1 MGRGTEIGKV
11 KGLGSA
17 KGGTH
22 HFIAQRVTG
31 VASILLGFWFIFS
44 LALLPSHD
52 FSAVTGWLAQPL
64 VAVPMM
70 LTIVTVFYHTR
81 LGLQVVIEDYVHD
94 EGLRFGTV
102 MFMDFALIGAGALAL
117 FCVAKIAFAGASL

>member
-1 MGRGTEIGKV
+1 MGRGTEIGRV

-31 VASILLGFWFIFS
+31 IASVLLGVWFIAS

-52 FSAVTGWLAQPL
+52 FAAVTGWLAQPL

-81 LGLQVVIEDYVHD
+81 IGLQVIVEDYVHD
-94 EGLRFGTV
+94 EGLRFGTMV
-102 MFMDFALIGAGALAL
+102 LMDFALIGVGALAL
-117 FCVAKIAFAGASL
+117 FCVAKIAFAGASF

>member
-1 MGRGTEIGKV
+1 MGGGTRIGRV

-17 KGGTH
+17 KSGTH

-31 VASILLGFWFIFS
+31 IASILLGFWFIGS

-52 FSAVTGWLAQPL
+52 YLALVGWLAQPF

-70 LTIVTVFYHTR
+70 LTVVTVFYHSR
-81 LGLQVVIEDYVHD
+81 LGLQVVIEDYVSD
-94 EGLRFGTV
+94 EGLRLGTI
-102 MFMDFALIGAGALAL
+102 MLMDFALIGVGALAL
-117 FCVAKIAFAGASL
+117 FCVAKIAFAGASF